1 MEYETG
7 LKRSSLKHTRAHT
20 YVAVGYRHHA
30 PRSKPGTV
38 RGAAMTAHC
47 VGKDAKGVLPH
58 LWIGCDLTVAGT
70 HPQV

>member
-1 MEYETG
+1 MEYEIG
-7 LKRSSLKHTRAHT
+7 LKGQVEAPQGSHLRRS
-20 YVAVGYRHHA
+20 GYRHHA

-47 VGKDAKGVLPH
+47 VGKDVKGVLPH
-58 LWIGCDLTVAGT
+58 LWIGCDLTVAGN